1 MDSNTQPQHSE
12 NNNQVWECL
21 PTTSNY
27 VDQIAFSPDGKI
39 LASFHRE
46 STEPIKLWDVATGQ
60 QLYTANFA
68 DLQEVDREI
77 DFLFCKSLFFSPNK
91 KALAYTWTCKGF
103 VWDLALGKA
112 VIIKALK
119 SPFKDYQWENVALSP
134 DLQIAVST
142 NKDAG
147 IIKLWETST
156 GKEIHTLSVGENP
169 RNIYITQFSPDGKI
183 FASLSWM
190 QDDETIKLWEVE
202 TGKEL
207 CSIPVKNITA
217 DNKYSVVIAL
227 SSDGQILASNA
238 RDNNNQ
244 YDYDKTVIV
253 LSETHTGKEICRFPK
268 FLEWEDFVAKKL
280 AEEESVKKKSVGLK
294 KFISSAFNKFLLIFS
309 PKLSEI
315 DSEAEMYKHLL
326 KSLELDREF
335 RSIKAKKVVSLA
347 FSPNDQFLASG
358 DNDGTITLWQLK
370 KGSSELPTAIQTFTS
385 VSKQPIKRLAFSPDG
400 QILATGH
407 GDNDGGITLW
417 DVNSGKK
424 LKTLAGHAV
433 SASRVCCDGF
443 GDRDQVAVSPDG
455 KTIASSGNN
464 DMIRLWN
471 TQTGSFLRSF
481 ESKSH
486 SGSAHK
492 ITFSRDGKF
501 LVSVYWTDIVLWE
514 VSTGREIQAMIPDP
528 DADNSSFPSWGSRY
542 LNQYGDLLAIREK
555 STNFDGAKLQI
566 KVLQVPNGETVCTL
580 IGNYQF
586 PSKIIFSPDK
596 RLVATR
602 HNMSEF
608 GIWELATGKLI
619 RNINTD
625 YAEGD
630 TDPGDPDPVL
640 FSPDGEILAI
650 AGTANITLWQVS
662 SGEKIQTINRYH
674 QGWGSC
680 LAFHPNGQILAFSGS
695 DSTDSIKLWDI
706 KTGSEICILQETLNR
721 VASLDFSGNGEV
733 LVSSY
738 RDGTISVW
746 QQKRV

>member
-1 MDSNTQPQHSE
+1 MDSNTQPQYSE

-39 LASFHRE
+39 VASFHRE

-68 DLQEVDREI
+68 DLQEIDREI
-77 DFLFCKSLFFSPNK
+77 DFLFCKSLFFSPNGNN
-91 KALAYTWTCKGF
+91 LACIGF
-103 VWDLALGKA
+103 IWDLALGKA
-112 VIIKALK
+112 VSVKALK
-119 SPFKDYQWENVALSP
+119 SPFERYQWKNVALSP
-134 DLQIAVST
+134 DLQIAVSID
-142 NKDAG
+142 KDAG
-147 IIKLWETST
+147 IIKLWETSS
-156 GKEIHTLSVGENP
+156 GKEIHTLSVGDNAWD
-169 RNIYITQFSPDGKI
+169 IYINQFSPDGKI
-183 FASLSWM
+183 FASLTWL
-190 QDDETIKLWEVE
+190 DPYVVEKTETIKLWEVE

-207 CSIPVKNITA
+207 CSILVPRVTA
-217 DNKYSVVIAL
+217 ESKYTGVIAL
-227 SSDGQILASNA
+227 SSDGQILASNSQ
-238 RDNNNQ
+238 DNNSGH
-244 YDYDKTVIV
+244 YDQKTVIV
-253 LSETHTGKEICRFPK
+253 LSETLTGKEICRFPK
-268 FLEWEDFVAKKL
+268 FLEWEEFVAKKL
-280 AEEESVKKKSVGLK
+280 AEEESVEKKSVGLK

-309 PKLSEI
+309 PNLS
-315 DSEAEMYKHLL
+315 KQLL
-326 KSLELDREF
+326 KSLELEREF
-335 RSIKAKKVVSLA
+335 ISIKVNKVVSLA

-358 DNDGTITLWQLK
+358 YNDGTITLWQLK
-370 KGSSELPTAIQTFTS
+370 KGSSEPPVAIQTFTH
-385 VSKQPIKRLAFSPDG
+385 VSKQPIKTLAFSPDG
-400 QILATGH
+400 QTLATGH

-424 LKTLAGHAV
+424 IKTFAGHVV
-433 SASRVCCDGF
+433 SAARLCCNAFIDC
-443 GDRDQVAVSPDG
+443 DEVAVSPDG
-455 KTIASSGNN
+455 NMIASSGDN
-464 DMIRLWN
+464 DMIRLWHR
-471 TQTGSFLRSF
+471 QTGAFLRSF

-486 SGSAHK
+486 PGSAKK

-501 LVSVYWTDIVLWE
+501 LVSVYRTDIVLWE

-528 DADNSSFPSWGSRY
+528 DADNSYSRRWGSRY
-542 LNQYGDLLAIREK
+542 LNQYGDLLAISEK
-555 STNFDGAKLQI
+555 STSFDGAKLQI

-586 PSKIIFSPDK
+586 PSQIIFSPDK

-721 VASLDFSGNGEV
+721 VTSLDFSGNGEV

>member
-1 MDSNTQPQHSE
+1 MDSNTQPQYSE

-21 PTTSNY
+21 PTSSNY

-39 LASFHRE
+39 LASYHNR
-46 STEPIKLWDVATGQ
+46 STETIKLWNVTTGQ

-68 DLQEVDREI
+68 DLREVDRAM
-77 DFLFCKSLFFSPNK
+77 DFLSCKSLFFSPNGNN
-91 KALAYTWTCKGF
+91 LACIGF
-103 VWDLALGKA
+103 IWDLVLGKA
-112 VIIKALK
+112 VSVKALQ

-134 DLQIAVST
+134 DLKIAVST
-142 NKDAG
+142 DKDSG

-156 GKEIHTLSVGENP
+156 GKEIHTLSVGDNAWD
-169 RNIYITQFSPDGKI
+169 IYINQFSPDGKI
-183 FASLSWM
+183 FASLTWL
-190 QDDETIKLWEVE
+190 DPYVVEKTETIKLWEVE

-207 CSIPVKNITA
+207 CSILVPRVTA
-217 DNKYSVVIAL
+217 YSKYTGVIAL
-227 SSDGQILASNA
+227 SSDGQILASNSQ
-238 RDNNNQ
+238 DNNSGH
-244 YDYDKTVIV
+244 YDQKTVIV
-253 LSETHTGKEICRFPK
+253 LSETLTGKEICRFPK
-268 FLEWEDFVAKKL
+268 FLEWEEFVAKKL
-280 AEEESVKKKSVGLK
+280 AEEESVEKKSVGLK
-294 KFISSAFNKFLLIFS
+294 KFISSAFNKFLLIKF
-309 PKLSEI
+309 LLI
-315 DSEAEMYKHLL
+315 FMYKYLL

-335 RSIKAKKVVSLA
+335 SLIKPEKVVSLA
-347 FSPNDQFLASG
+347 FSPNDQLLASG

-370 KGSSELPTAIQTFTS
+370 KGSSELPTTIQTFTS
-385 VSKQPIKRLAFSPDG
+385 FFKQPIKTLAFSPDG
-400 QILATGH
+400 QTLATGH

-424 LKTLAGHAV
+424 IKTFAGHVV
-433 SASRVCCDGF
+433 SAARLCCNGF
-443 GDRDQVAVSPDG
+443 IDRNEVAISPDG
-455 KTIASSGNN
+455 KMITSSGYK
-464 DMIRLWN
+464 DMIRLWH

-486 SGSAHK
+486 PRSAKK

-501 LVSVYWTDIVLWE
+501 LVSVYRYRRDRDIVLWE
-514 VSTGREIQAMIPDP
+514 VSTGREIQTMIPV
-528 DADNSSFPSWGSRY
+528 ADNSYSRHWSSRY
-542 LNQYGDLLAIREK
+542 LNQYGDLLAISEK
-555 STNFDGAKLQI
+555 STSFDGAKLQI
-566 KVLQVPNGETVCTL
+566 KVLQVPNGQTVCTL

-586 PSKIIFSPDK
+586 PSQIIFSPDK

-608 GIWELATGKLI
+608 GIWELATGRLI

-640 FSPDGEILAI
+640 FSPDGKILAI

-721 VASLDFSGNGEV
+721 VTSLDFSGNGEV